1 MIQNL
6 KQSRWIPFVSLLISL
21 FGILFLNW
29 DFQHLIILFVWEII
43 LMLSFAIIKMMFAQN
58 ELPFYKTLVEKLIYL
73 VGGFFIGG
81 FFILFS
87 ILFIS
92 NSIQTNSLFEQL
104 RKINYQIYILTL
116 GYVAGLCF
124 NYFGNQKY
132 KSASPMSQM
141 VPFIHV
147 LVILA
152 FLQGF
157 TRHFLPSFPNLNQA
171 VWGIV
176 ALVVVKFF
184 VDLLF
189 SFFQNPYSNTTQ
201 SNFNNYSKF

>member
-1 MIQNL
+1 MTQNL
-6 KQSRWIPFVSLLISL
+6 IKYRSIPFVSLLISL
-21 FGILFLNW
+21 FGILVLNW

-58 ELPFYKTLVEKLIYL
+58 DLPFYTTLVEKLIYL
-73 VGGFFIGG
+73 VIGFFIGA
-81 FFILFS
+81 FFILLS
-87 ILFIS
+87 IMLIS

-104 RKINYQIYILTL
+104 RKINYQIYTLTL
-116 GYVAGLCF
+116 GYFAGLF
-124 NYFGNQKY
+124 LDYFGNQKH
-132 KSASPMSQM
+132 KLASPRGEMT
-141 VPFIHV
+141 PFIHV

-157 TRHFLPSFPNLNQA
+157 THHLLPSFPNLNQA

-176 ALVVVKFF
+176 ALVVIKFL

-189 SFFQNPYSNTTQ
+189 SFFQNPYLFSN
-201 SNFNNYSKF
+201 KK